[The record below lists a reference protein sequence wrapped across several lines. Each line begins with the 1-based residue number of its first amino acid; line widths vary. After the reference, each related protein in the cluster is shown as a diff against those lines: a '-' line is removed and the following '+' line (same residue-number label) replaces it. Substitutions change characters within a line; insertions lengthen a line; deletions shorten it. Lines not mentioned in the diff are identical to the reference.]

1 MIAIIGGTGVYQL
14 PGASTEERRL
24 ETPYGAV
31 GVTLRR
37 LPDGREIVFA
47 ARHGQGHAVPPH
59 RLPSRALLWGLKELG
74 VSGILSTSAV
84 GTLTE
89 EIPPGT
95 LALLGDFM
103 DFTKN
108 RPTTFFD
115 GPGVTHVDVTE
126 PYCPTLRAALRAAGE
141 KVGVSLLGRDVVYV
155 CTEGPRFETPSE
167 IRAYRMLGGD
177 VVGMTQV
184 PEAVLARE
192 LGIHYA
198 GVALVTN
205 LAAGIGGSRPSHGEV
220 LDLMAR
226 NGEAVSR
233 LLLQAA
239 ADVGENVLCEH
250 CPKPEGMS

>member
-1 MIAIIGGTGVYQL
+1 MLAIIGGTGVYQL
-14 PGASTEERRL
+14 PGADAEEREL
-24 ETPYGAV
+24 ETPYGKL
-31 GVTLRR
+31 GVTVRH
-37 LPDGREIVFA
+37 LPSGMDLIFA
-47 ARHGQGHAVPPH
+47 ARHGTGHAVPPH
-59 RLPSRALLWGLKELG
+59 RLPSRALIWGLREMG
-74 VSGILSTSAV
+74 VTSILSTSAV
-84 GTLTE
+84 GALTSD
-89 EIPPGT
+89 IPPGT

-103 DFTKN
+103 DFTKS
-108 RPTTFFD
+108 RPTTFYD
-115 GPGVTHVDVTE
+115 GPGVTHADVTE
-126 PYCPTLRAALRAAGE
+126 PYCPTLRVALRTAAGR
-141 KVGVSLLGRDVVYV
+141 LGIPLYDRDVVYV

-205 LAAGIGGSRPSHGEV
+205 LAAGIDGSRPSHGEV

-226 NGEAVSR
+226 NGKIVSR

-239 ADVGENVLCEH
+239 EDIGENALCER